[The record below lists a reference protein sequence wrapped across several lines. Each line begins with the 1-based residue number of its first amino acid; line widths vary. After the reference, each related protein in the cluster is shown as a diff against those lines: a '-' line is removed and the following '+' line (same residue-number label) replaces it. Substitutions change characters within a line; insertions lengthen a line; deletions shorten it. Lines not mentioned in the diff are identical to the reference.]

1 MWTRP
6 PWMWGQHSRSRCLRL
21 TRCAKQCMPAAV
33 IKLLFR
39 KLSNVRFANPE
50 KTPWNTQL
58 SFDLQRHHPHVE
70 VQEKCEQTG
79 LRKGLCKQAFLQVWG
94 LGMKLWKVVCVCS
107 RYLGDVIACQWDET
121 HIRNMVTVTQ
131 DQSLQIVAHVKCLK
145 TCVSNSRAWNV
156 KC

>member
-1 MWTRP
+1 
-6 PWMWGQHSRSRCLRL
+6 
-21 TRCAKQCMPAAV
+21 MPAAV

-70 VQEKCEQTG
+70 VQKNCEQTG

-94 LGMKLWKVVCVCS
+94 LGMKLWKVGCVCS
-107 RYLGDVIACQWDET
+107 RYWGDVIACQWDET
-121 HIRNMVTVTQ
+121 HIRNMVTITQ
-131 DQSLQIVAHVKCLK
+131 QQ
-145 TCVSNSRAWNV
+145 
-156 KC
+156 